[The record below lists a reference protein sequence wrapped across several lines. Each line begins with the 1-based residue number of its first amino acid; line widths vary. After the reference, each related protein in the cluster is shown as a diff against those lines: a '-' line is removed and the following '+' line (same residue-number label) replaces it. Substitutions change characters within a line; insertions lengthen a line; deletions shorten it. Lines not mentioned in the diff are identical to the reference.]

1 MKVDNRHISCVLKD
15 IEFQSQKMHIYLF
28 NDITTVH
35 REEKLRLETKFKN
48 IFLSS
53 MSHNLKTPINSKN
66 TLIYYSLKAW
76 LLTMKF

>member
-35 REEKLRLETKFKN
+35 K
-48 IFLSS
+48 
-53 MSHNLKTPINSKN
+53 
-66 TLIYYSLKAW
+66 
-76 LLTMKF
+76 